1 MDGRVQFPIA
11 NWMKEQFNL
20 DYVDMITEPGPN
32 NILATGPGQ
41 IIESIKTRAEISA
54 KAHGSKVILIVGHDD
69 CVGNPVSGEQHLV
82 HIRKAVQTVYSWHL
96 SF

>member
-1 MDGRVQFPIA
+1 MAHGKFGTAVNYMDGRVQFPIA

-54 KAHGSKVILIVGHDD
+54 KAHGSKVILIVGHDA
-69 CVGNPVSGEQHLV
+69 VWVIPLV
-82 HIRKAVQTVYSWHL
+82 ENNT
-96 SF
+96 